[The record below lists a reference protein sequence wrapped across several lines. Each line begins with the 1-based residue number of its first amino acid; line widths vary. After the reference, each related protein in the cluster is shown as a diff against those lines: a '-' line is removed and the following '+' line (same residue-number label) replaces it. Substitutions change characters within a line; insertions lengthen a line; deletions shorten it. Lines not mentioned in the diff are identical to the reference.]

1 MFTVG
6 YIAYIC
12 NIKLDDSFIL
22 RQFFSERYESLK
34 KGLTEVV
41 TVPGMPP
48 GFKVYEKEAIIGIVH
63 IKIYRILYM
72 GSLPDL
78 IILYKLFT
86 WSISLTLKNVQS
98 RYCTYDASSN
108 FDSKNTRHGINFPK
122 ICRMGRIKSK
132 ENKTITIWMCYIL
145 YLCQFMRLLRHVG
158 IHEM

>member
-63 IKIYRILYM
+63 M
-72 GSLPDL
+72 
-78 IILYKLFT
+78 
-86 WSISLTLKNVQS
+86 N
-98 RYCTYDASSN
+98 
-108 FDSKNTRHGINFPK
+108 
-122 ICRMGRIKSK
+122 
-132 ENKTITIWMCYIL
+132 YIL
-145 YLCQFMRLLRHVG
+145 
-158 IHEM
+158 I